1 MKETSAQLIIHNSK
15 ERMKVVESKT
25 LETSNGPFCGRR
37 FWFWRYFGVSIQYP
51 ANKIEQQT
59 VNYLPT

>member
-1 MKETSAQLIIHNSK
+1 
-15 ERMKVVESKT
+15 MKVFESKR
-25 LETSNGPFCGRR
+25 LETGNGPFCGRC

-51 ANKIEQQT
+51 ANKIEEQT